1 MTLER
6 MSGLFGSFSMM
17 PSTGETR
24 GTLRQQ
30 NVESSNNRPRLQRNA
45 SAASDLSSTS
55 SQSGSTNPGYNF
67 ELHVTLLTIFRFDH
81 PNNRSTF
88 IANS

>member
-24 GTLRQQ
+24 GTRG
-30 NVESSNNRPRLQRNA
+30 SNTEVSQRMIFPN
-45 SAASDLSSTS
+45 L
-55 SQSGSTNPGYNF
+55 YNYSF
-67 ELHVTLLTIFRFDH
+67 NLKFIDIFF
-81 PNNRSTF
+81 
-88 IANS
+88 